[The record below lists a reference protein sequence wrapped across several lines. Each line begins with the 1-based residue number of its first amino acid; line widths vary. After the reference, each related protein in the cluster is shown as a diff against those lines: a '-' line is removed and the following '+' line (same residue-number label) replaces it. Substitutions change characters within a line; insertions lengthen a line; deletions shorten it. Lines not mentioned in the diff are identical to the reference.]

1 MKKKLDVSIFRI
13 IDLLSSEYGWTIE
26 YIQSLTE
33 YEISNLVK
41 CILDRKTGY
50 KNVEDNK
57 LSDQEKLI
65 RLATTIGVPK
75 ATIEKIK
82 KGKQI
87 KL

>member
-1 MKKKLDVSIFRI
+1 MKKKLDMSIFRI

-50 KNVEDNK
+50 QNVEDTN

-65 RLATTIGVPK
+65 RLAATMGASK

-82 KGKQI
+82 KGKRV